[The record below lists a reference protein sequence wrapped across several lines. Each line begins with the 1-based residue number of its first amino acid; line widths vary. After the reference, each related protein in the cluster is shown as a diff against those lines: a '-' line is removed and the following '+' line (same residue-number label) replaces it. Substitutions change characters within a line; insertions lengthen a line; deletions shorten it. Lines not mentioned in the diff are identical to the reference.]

1 MRHFLLCLSLALSPL
16 AAQAGDI
23 DSAAALHALAQPGAV
38 LIDVR
43 TPVEYEAGHAPGAR
57 PVDPKQLR
65 ENPLDAIHGDDPL
78 AERDSAV
85 VVMCDNGLRSSLV
98 AAQLREAGL
107 LAESVA
113 GGLRAWA
120 KDGNPV
126 LPGPYRRRR

>member
-1 MRHFLLCLSLALSPL
+1 MGMFDFLSKRSSGLTIDETLMALSK
-16 AAQAGDI
+16 
-23 DSAAALHALAQPGAV
+23 GAV

-43 TPVEYEAGHAPGAR
+43 TQVEYEAGHAPGAR
-57 PVDPKQLR
+57 PVDPKALHFDPV
-65 ENPLDAIHGDDPL
+65 EAIHGDDIL
-78 AERDSAV
+78 ADRDAAV
-85 VVMCDNGLRSSLV
+85 IVICDNGLRSSI
-98 AAQLREAGL
+98 AAAELREKGL

>member
-1 MRHFLLCLSLALSPL
+1 MGLMDFLGKRSPGLTIEETLTALSK
-16 AAQAGDI
+16 
-23 DSAAALHALAQPGAV
+23 GAV

-43 TPVEYEAGHAPGAR
+43 TPGEYEAGHAPGAR
-57 PVDPKQLR
+57 PVDPKSLHAD
-65 ENPLDAIHGDDPL
+65 PLDAIHGDDPL
-78 AERDSAV
+78 AERDASI
-85 VVMCDNGLRSSLV
+85 VVMCDNGLRSSI
-98 AAQLREAGL
+98 AAAELRGRGL

>member
-1 MRHFLLCLSLALSPL
+1 MGLFDFLGKRSPGLSVDDAILALSK
-16 AAQAGDI
+16 
-23 DSAAALHALAQPGAV
+23 GAV

-57 PVDPKQLR
+57 PVDPKALHDD
-65 ENPLDAIHGDDPL
+65 PLEAIHGDDPL
-78 AERDSAV
+78 AERDAAI
-85 VVMCDNGLRSSLV
+85 VVMCDNGLRSSI
-98 AAQLREAGL
+98 AAAELRSKGI

-126 LPGPYRRRR
+126 LPGPYRRR

>member
-1 MRHFLLCLSLALSPL
+1 MGLFDFLGKRSPGLSVDDAILALSK
-16 AAQAGDI
+16 
-23 DSAAALHALAQPGAV
+23 GAV

-57 PVDPKQLR
+57 PVDPKALHDD
-65 ENPLDAIHGDDPL
+65 PLDAIHGDDPL
-78 AERDSAV
+78 AERDAAI
-85 VVMCDNGLRSSLV
+85 VVMCDNGLRSSI
-98 AAQLREAGL
+98 AAAELRSKGI

-126 LPGPYRRRR
+126 LPGPYRRR

>member
-1 MRHFLLCLSLALSPL
+1 MGFMDFLGKRTAGGLGIDETLLALSK
-16 AAQAGDI
+16 
-23 DSAAALHALAQPGAV
+23 GAV

-57 PVDPKQLR
+57 PVDPASLKKD
-65 ENPLDAIHGDDPL
+65 PLDAIHGDDPL

-85 VVMCDNGLRSSLV
+85 VVICDTGLRSSLV
-98 AAQLREAGL
+98 ANQLREQGV

-126 LPGPYRRRR
+126 IPGPYRGRR

>member
-1 MRHFLLCLSLALSPL
+1 MGLMNFLGKRSAGGLSIEETLMALSK
-16 AAQAGDI
+16 
-23 DSAAALHALAQPGAV
+23 GAV

-57 PVDPKQLR
+57 PIDAKELR
-65 ENPLDAIHGDDPL
+65 DNPLDAIHGDNPL
-78 AERDSAV
+78 ADREAAV
-85 VVMCDNGLRSSLV
+85 VVICDNGLRSSLV
-98 AAQLREAGL
+98 AAQLREQGL

-126 LPGPYRRRR
+126 IPGPFRGRR

>member
-1 MRHFLLCLSLALSPL
+1 MGLLDFLGKRSPGLSVEETLMALSK
-16 AAQAGDI
+16 
-23 DSAAALHALAQPGAV
+23 GAV

-57 PVDPKQLR
+57 PVDPKDLH

-78 AERDSAV
+78 ADRDGAV
-85 VVMCDNGLRSSLV
+85 IVMCDNGLRSSI
-98 AAQLREAGL
+98 AAAELRSKGL
-107 LAESVA
+107 LAESLA